1 MQKTL
6 LFFLFAL
13 ASLLGVRAES
23 WTAENVPIP
32 YLKDATKYVS
42 DPENILQASSRAR
55 TDSILFH
62 LEKDKGVQTVVV
74 VVKRLKGDDPYEFG
88 MELARKYKIGAA
100 KQNTGLIIVL
110 ATEDRSY
117 QILTGTGLEGT
128 LPDAICRRVQNRV
141 MVPHLKMQ
149 EWDAAIEETVK
160 ALDGIIRQ
168 DETVRKAMGDDEDE
182 DVVLGVIA
190 LIAFGI
196 FMLVILLAAAKS
208 SRCPSCKQ
216 AMLKVV
222 KKERLR
228 TSNHRNV
235 IRVVK
240 RCPRC
245 GHEKVELT
253 EDNSD
258 SGLGEAAAWG
268 AMTGM
273 MSGHSRGGFGG
284 GSFGGSFGGGM
295 FGGGGSGGRF

>member
-1 MQKTL
+1 
-6 LFFLFAL
+6 
-13 ASLLGVRAES
+13 
-23 WTAENVPIP
+23 
-32 YLKDATKYVS
+32 
-42 DPENILQASSRAR
+42 
-55 TDSILFH
+55 
-62 LEKDKGVQTVVV
+62 
-74 VVKRLKGDDPYEFG
+74 
-88 MELARKYKIGAA
+88 
-100 KQNTGLIIVL
+100 
-110 ATEDRSY
+110 
-117 QILTGTGLEGT
+117 
-128 LPDAICRRVQNRV
+128 

-168 DETVRKAMGDDEDE
+168 DETVRKAMGDDEEE

-253 EDNSD
+253 EDNSSD

-273 MSGHSRGGFGG
+273 MSGRSRGGFGG

>member
-13 ASLLGVRAES
+13 ASLLGVQAES

-141 MVPHLKMQ
+141 MVPHLKKQ

-208 SRCPSCKQ
+208 NRCPS
-216 AMLKVV
+216 
-222 KKERLR
+222 
-228 TSNHRNV
+228 
-235 IRVVK
+235 
-240 RCPRC
+240 
-245 GHEKVELT
+245 
-253 EDNSD
+253 
-258 SGLGEAAAWG
+258 
-268 AMTGM
+268 
-273 MSGHSRGGFGG
+273 
-284 GSFGGSFGGGM
+284 
-295 FGGGGSGGRF
+295 

>member
-6 LFFLFAL
+6 LFFLLAL
-13 ASLLGVRAES
+13 ASLLGVQAKS
-23 WTAENVPIP
+23 WTAENVTIT

-42 DPENILQASSRAR
+42 GPENILQASARAR

-141 MVPHLKMQ
+141 MVPHLKKQ

-208 SRCPSCKQ
+208 NRCPSCKQ

-235 IRVVK
+235 IRVVT

-245 GHEKVELT
+245 RHEKVELT
-253 EDNSD
+253 E
-258 SGLGEAAAWG
+258 GK
-268 AMTGM
+268 
-273 MSGHSRGGFGG
+273 
-284 GSFGGSFGGGM
+284 
-295 FGGGGSGGRF
+295 

>member
-1 MQKTL
+1 
-6 LFFLFAL
+6 
-13 ASLLGVRAES
+13 
-23 WTAENVPIP
+23 
-32 YLKDATKYVS
+32 
-42 DPENILQASSRAR
+42 
-55 TDSILFH
+55 
-62 LEKDKGVQTVVV
+62 
-74 VVKRLKGDDPYEFG
+74 
-88 MELARKYKIGAA
+88 MELERKYKIGAA

-141 MVPHLKMQ
+141 MVPHLKKQ

-268 AMTGM
+268 AMPGM
-273 MSGHSRGGFGG
+273 MSGRSRGGFGG